1 MIITQVRLYTEFL
14 LTLNM
19 TLIWYLENIRLL
31 REKEDSKIK
40 FECREGPSS
49 FTALCIKLLSKHQ
62 KFLAL
67 VIDPIISEKFLTCQ
81 GVDMST
87 LDMSTVDMSRTLFF
101 FSKKK
106 SS

>member
-40 FECREGPSS
+40 FECSEGPSS
-49 FTALCIKLLSKHQ
+49 FTALCIKL
-62 KFLAL
+62 FLVKTPKIFGL
-67 VIDPIISEKFLTCQ
+67 GHRSNNHFLNKNY
-81 GVDMST
+81 GH
-87 LDMSTVDMSRTLFF
+87 F
-101 FSKKK
+101 
-106 SS
+106 